1 MTTNRFRL
9 NRALLCCVLLGGAAS
24 AAAGAPDATAE
35 LAVIIDDLG
44 YNLAR
49 GQRVI
54 ALPGPLTV
62 AVLPFTP
69 NAARL
74 AELAAAAGKD
84 VILHQPM
91 QANDELRAE
100 PGTLTTAMSEHELRR
115 HLVLSLAEVPH
126 AVGVSNHTGSLLTT
140 QRGAMLSLM
149 AEVHARGLFFLD
161 SRTTADT
168 VARDVAEASGV
179 PALRRDVFLDNQLDA
194 LSIAAEFERAVAI
207 ARRQGHAVL
216 IAHPHDLSL
225 AFLESALPALAA
237 RGVAQIR
244 LTHLINTL
252 SPSAPPVPPQARVSL
267 RTTPAL

>member
-1 MTTNRFRL
+1 
-9 NRALLCCVLLGGAAS
+9 
-24 AAAGAPDATAE
+24 
-35 LAVIIDDLG
+35 
-44 YNLAR
+44 
-49 GQRVI
+49 
-54 ALPGPLTV
+54 
-62 AVLPFTP
+62 
-69 NAARL
+69 
-74 AELAAAAGKD
+74 
-84 VILHQPM
+84 
-91 QANDELRAE
+91 
-100 PGTLTTAMSEHELRR
+100 
-115 HLVLSLAEVPH
+115 
-126 AVGVSNHTGSLLTT
+126 
-140 QRGAMLSLM
+140 MLSLM